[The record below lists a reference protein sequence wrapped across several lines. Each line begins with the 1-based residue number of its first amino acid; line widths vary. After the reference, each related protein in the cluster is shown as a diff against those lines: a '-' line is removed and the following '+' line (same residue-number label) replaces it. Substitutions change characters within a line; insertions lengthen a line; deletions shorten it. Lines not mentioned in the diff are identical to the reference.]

1 MRGSDPAGEVREG
14 FLEEVVIGQRC
25 EGRAE
30 VN

>member
-1 MRGSDPAGEVREG
+1 MRGSDPVGEVREG
-14 FLEEVVIGQRC
+14 FLEEVVVEHRC